1 VGRQAFNL
9 AGGKFK
15 IGKGQVVRRH
25 ADPGE
30 QTITPRLWG
39 RLASRE
45 EQIVRARGEDLA
57 YPYEGH

>member
-1 VGRQAFNL
+1 L

-30 QTITPRLWG
+30 QTITPRLWR
-39 RLASRE
+39 RLAFLE

-57 YPYEGH
+57 YPYEGR